1 MKCVNHGDKQAT
13 LQCTRCQRTWCGV
26 CRKQLTVGEKVLD
39 VCARCNAPLGP
50 VVQRFRPSPSLRDL
64 LSRPF
69 TIEGL
74 ITAIAIGWLAAAF
87 GWMPGIGNFVTLACY
102 AALIAYYFQIITH
115 IGEGKPGLPGPTDA
129 LHTQGEI
136 WKQTIRGW
144 MCVFAAALPFLI
156 WNNILHH
163 GEGMALGTPLVGYA
177 LMALGLVYLP
187 AAIVCVAMMDSTY
200 GALYPVA
207 WIQVIRRA
215 PLSYVR
221 LWGLFMLSLI
231 TLALLFTVGE
241 IAVGWVPLVGHL
253 AVRTAV
259 NLALFAQASLVGG
272 FLLRHAEDF
281 GYG

>member
-1 MKCVNHGDKQAT
+1 MKCANHADKQAT
-13 LQCTRCQRTWCGV
+13 LQCTSCQRAWCGV

-50 VVQRFRPSPSLRDL
+50 VVQRFRPSPSLQDL
-64 LSRPF
+64 LSRPLSV
-69 TIEGL
+69 EGL

-87 GWMPGIGNFVTLACY
+87 GWMPGIGAFVNLACY

-115 IGEGKPGLPGPTDA
+115 IGDGKPGLPGPTDV
-129 LHTQGEI
+129 LQTQGEI

-144 MCVFAAALPFLI
+144 MCVFAATLPFI
-156 WNNILHH
+156 VWNNILHD
-163 GEGMALGTPLVGYA
+163 GDQIRSPFIAFLL
-177 LMALGLVYLP
+177 LALGLTYLP

-207 WIQVIRRA
+207 WIQVIKRA
-215 PLSYVR
+215 PASYAKM
-221 LWGLFMLSLI
+221 WGLFVLSL
-231 TLALLFTVGE
+231 LALWLLSTVGE
-241 IAVGWVPLVGHL
+241 MALGWVPLVGHL